1 MKTFVLF
8 LSLIASMSA
17 LAECQREAQFIGEV
31 RQLSHSMEMT
41 TFKIRLTRWFQ
52 PSMVCPMDESEAE
65 AAEIMLVGWH
75 DLEEGQ
81 EISGILV
88 YKPET
93 GTYVIE

>member
-1 MKTFVLF
+1 MKTFVLLF
-8 LSLIASMSA
+8 TLIASMSA
-17 LAECQREAQFIGEV
+17 LAECQREAQFIGEIRNV
-31 RQLSHSMEMT
+31 NHQMEMT
-41 TFKIRLTRWFQ
+41 TFKVKLTRWFQ
-52 PSMVCPMDESEAE
+52 PSIVCPMDESEAE
-65 AAEIMLVGWH
+65 SAEIMLVGWH